1 MSESEKGTADLK
13 KSPLKELE
21 NIGFRILQQIEKN
34 ENPYLEVPI
43 RALSNVHYDEKT
55 KLLKLGEKKAKR
67 YFLNIAHAKK
77 FMQTLIIASKCKELL
92 EENIHTSLR
101 DMFYAVKR
109 TFPDSDENTFDEQN
123 ESDAVI
129 EDLEVMLDL
138 LREQLHLNADVR
150 GRVVGKVTI
159 LDSGDTIH
167 WDKLGSGGWAIPSNV
182 ENIEFK
188 RVEADFCLVVEK
200 NAAWERLNE
209 DKFWR
214 KHNCILIGA
223 QGQAARGTRRLI
235 KRLSEEFNLPVYVFC
250 DCDAYGWYIYSVIKT
265 GSMNLAHT
273 SEKLATPNAKFIGLT
288 MSDILKYDLKKYTIK
303 ATEQDIKRAKELM
316 NYKWFQHPLWQRELQ
331 MMINKRYKA
340 ELEALTSKGF
350 RFVSENYLPEKIE
363 KKDFLP

>member
-1 MSESEKGTADLK
+1 MSGSEIKENEIK
-13 KSPLKELE
+13 KDSKKELE
-21 NIGFRILQQIEKN
+21 NLGKKILQQIEKN

-43 RALSNVHYDEKT
+43 RALSNIRFDEKT

-67 YFLNIAHAKK
+67 FFLNVAHAKK

-92 EENIHTSLR
+92 NENIHTSLR

-109 TFPDSDENTFDEQN
+109 TLPDSDENTFDEQK

-138 LREQLHLNADVR
+138 LREQLHINADVR
-150 GRVVGKVTI
+150 GKVVGNVTI
-159 LDSGDTIH
+159 FDSGDTIH
-167 WDKLGSGGWAIPSNV
+167 WDKLGSGGWGIPSNV

-209 DKFWR
+209 DKFWK
-214 KHNCILIGA
+214 KHNCILIGV
-223 QGQAARGTRRLI
+223 QGQAARGARRLI
-235 KRLSEEFNLPVYVFC
+235 KRLSEEYNLPVYVFC

-288 MSDILKYDLKKYTIK
+288 ISDIIKYDLKKYTIK
-303 ATEQDIKRAKELM
+303 ATERDIKRAKELM

-331 MMINKRYKA
+331 LMINKGYKA
-340 ELEALTSKGF
+340 EIEILTSKGF
-350 RFVSENYLPEKIE
+350 RFVSEHYLPEKIE